1 MRSFVAAALLVAGMS
16 VGAQAQNATAAA
28 PQNQDLS
35 EMLKQPTYRAAW
47 DKMLRGQKVPGWLT
61 AFAKTGNGV
70 VVPPVLI
77 EIDGV
82 NYQADHVCKP
92 HDCDGNEFEVL
103 FAPDGRQA
111 WGALVANGKKPRF
124 FGAPNPKQKQALQD
138 QLQS

>member
-16 VGAQAQNATAAA
+16 LGAQAQNATAAA

-35 EMLKQPTYRAAW
+35 EMLKQPAYRAAW
-47 DKMLRGQKVPGWLT
+47 DKMLRGQKVPG
-61 AFAKTGNGV
+61 
-70 VVPPVLI
+70 VLV

-111 WGALVANGKKPRF
+111 WGALVTNGKKPRF